1 MVCRRMGLLD
11 DAIREHLELKRRR
24 GADPGEVAR
33 EQQEALDS
41 VIPGDPAPSNG
52 GAESPPKPV
61 LEDSGERTE
70 SHHEAAEDPDYADAH
85 LPDAHL
91 PDAHDHGG
99 QESEDPPGLGE
110 ETAELDMES
119 VLREDH
125 GATHP
130 HEQRHDT
137 GDSAARSEE
146 SHPYGDVP
154 GQERLSF
161 E

>member
-41 VIPGDPAPSNG
+41 VIPGDPAPSSG
-52 GAESPPKPV
+52 GAESPPEPF

-70 SHHEAAEDPDYADAH
+70 SQHQADQDPDYADAH
-85 LPDAHL
+85 LPDAQG
-91 PDAHDHGG
+91 HGG
-99 QESEDPPGLGE
+99 QESPDSPGLGQ

-119 VLREDH
+119 VLHEDH

-130 HEQRHDT
+130 HEERHDP
-137 GDSAARSEE
+137 GDSPARSEE
-146 SHPYGDVP
+146 SDPYGDAP